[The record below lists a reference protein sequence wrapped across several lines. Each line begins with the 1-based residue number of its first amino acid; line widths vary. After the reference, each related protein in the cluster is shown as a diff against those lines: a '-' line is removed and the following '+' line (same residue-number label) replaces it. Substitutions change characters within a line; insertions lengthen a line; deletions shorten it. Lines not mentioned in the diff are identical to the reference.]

1 MRQFLRF
8 FQKPLPLCA
17 LGVTLLSGNL
27 NAQESYVAVEAH
39 SGKVLLE
46 LNADT
51 KRPVASL
58 TKVATALVILDWAKL
73 SGTSMSTYATVP
85 QEAAYLGGSNPM
97 ALAAGDQITLREAM
111 YSMMLGSDNVAALT
125 LADHA
130 GRSIMARGSR
140 ARTPVAAFVAEMN
153 NLAHAL
159 GMIRTRFANPHGM
172 DTAQQ
177 KGTSTARDMAALSI
191 YAMRNTGFQYYVKQK
206 SRTISST
213 RLGQKRA
220 FSVKNTHNLISQMG
234 INGIKTGTTV
244 LAGPCLA
251 TSAQKA
257 NIVQK
262 MPNGSTRL
270 TPRRLIII
278 CLGSPDRN
286 ARTKQL
292 IQQAWPLYDN
302 WMAQG
307 RPTQNIKRE
316 IISVPKF

>member
-1 MRQFLRF
+1 MKRFLRF
-8 FQKPLPLCA
+8 FQKPLPLGA
-17 LGVTLLSGNL
+17 LAAIFLTGNL
-27 NAQESYVAVEAH
+27 TAQESYVAVEAH

-46 LNADT
+46 LNADR

-58 TKVATALVILDWAKL
+58 TKVATAMVILDWAKL
-73 SGTSMSTYATVP
+73 SGTSMGASAVVP
-85 QEAAYLGGSNPM
+85 QEAALLGGANPM
-97 ALAAGDQITLREAM
+97 GLAPGDQITLREAM
-111 YSMMLGSDNVAALT
+111 YSMLLGSDNVAALT

-140 ARTPVAAFVAEMN
+140 GRTPVSAFVSEMN
-153 NLAHAL
+153 NLARAI
-159 GMIRTRFANPHGM
+159 GMKRTRFANPHGM

-206 SRTISST
+206 SRTIASS

-220 FSVKNTHNLISQMG
+220 FKVNNTHNLIGQMD

-257 NIVQK
+257 NIVRK
-262 MPNGSTRL
+262 MPDGRTLL

-278 CLGSPDRN
+278 CLGSPDRDG
-286 ARTKQL
+286 RTKQL
-292 IQQAWPLYDN
+292 IQQSWPLYEN

-307 RPTQNIKRE
+307 RPSQNPARE
-316 IISVPKF
+316 IISVPKL